1 MTPIFYT
8 IDPEVS
14 STNSRVKSKR
24 CHRPK
29 NQYTI
34 LNYEKGF
41 VCFDDKISP
50 LYRSVIMDANT
61 QAIYAFSPPKSSSV
75 FAPDDYHKPLDPDRW
90 IVNEIIEGS
99 MVNLWYDRTAGFWEI
114 STKTDVGGEYV
125 YFRHDLSDGSDTD
138 ETADTPFI
146 GQVTYKNMFLD
157 TICNGT
163 HIQNIN
169 DLLFLKEWD
178 TRYCYSFVLQ
188 HPYNHLVL
196 NIERPCLYLVAV
208 YDTSFHMVYEIR
220 PDTYRMWEWLAKCT
234 WICYP
239 QPQVLDKTTTY
250 ASLVDLYSSIHGSS
264 DVVGVMMTDWTTG
277 VRYKIVNTVYMGRK
291 ELCRNDSCIFYQY
304 LCIRYLNNPTNSY
317 VVLQNIQERSGQT
330 MVRSATRNVSH
341 QQLTEGAHSSFAQ
354 SPSLCSLN
362 KLNDFLEKYP
372 SYRRVFERLDIL
384 VAQFIYNIYR
394 SYQSRYM
401 KRTGEVISH
410 RYMPHVYNIHHMVYL
425 PSVANGQKRKIT
437 MQVVQ
442 EYLNAMTPTEL
453 YHALYQ

>member
-24 CHRPK
+24 CHTPK
-29 NQYTI
+29 NQYTV

-61 QAIYAFSPPKSSSV
+61 QAICAFSPPKSSTV

-90 IVNEIIEGS
+90 IVNEIVEGS
-99 MVNLWYDRTAGFWEI
+99 MVNLWYDRTAGCWEI

-138 ETADTPFI
+138 VCDANETADTPFI

-157 TICNGT
+157 ATGEGTGEGT

-169 DLLFLKEWD
+169 DLLFLNEWD

-188 HPYNHLVL
+188 HPQNHLVL
-196 NIERPCLYLVAV
+196 NIDRPRLYLVAV
-208 YDTSFHMVYEIR
+208 YHISLDSLRPSREICVDIRNNVSDTTSSTSFPMVEMVH
-220 PDTYRMWEWLAKCT
+220 PDTYRMWEWLATCP

-239 QPQVLDKTTTY
+239 QQQVLDHTTTY
-250 ASLVDLYSSIHGSS
+250 ASLVNRYSSIHGSS

-277 VRYKIVNTVYMGRK
+277 VRYKMVNTVYMGRK
-291 ELCRNDSCIFYQY
+291 ELCRNNSCIFYQY
-304 LCIRYLNNPTNSY
+304 LCIRYLN
-317 VVLQNIQERSGQT
+317 
-330 MVRSATRNVSH
+330 
-341 QQLTEGAHSSFAQ
+341 
-354 SPSLCSLN
+354 
-362 KLNDFLEKYP
+362 KLGDFLEKYP

-384 VAQFIYNIYR
+384 VAQFLYNIYR

-401 KRTGEVISH
+401 KRTGEIISH
-410 RYMPHVYNIHHMVYL
+410 RYMPHVYNMHHMVYL
-425 PSVANGQKRKIT
+425 PSVAHGQKRKIT
-437 MQVVQ
+437 LQVVQ

-453 YHALYQ
+453 YHALYTH

>member
-8 IDPEVS
+8 INPEVS

-24 CHRPK
+24 CHTPK
-29 NQYTI
+29 NQYTV

-50 LYRSVIMDANT
+50 IYRSVIMDANT
-61 QAIYAFSPPKSSSV
+61 QAICAFSPPKSSTV

-90 IVNEIIEGS
+90 IVNEIVEGS
-99 MVNLWYDRTAGFWEI
+99 MVNLWYDPTAGCWEI
-114 STKTDVGGEYV
+114 STKTDVGGEYI
-125 YFRHDLSDGSDTD
+125 YFRHDLSDGSDAD
-138 ETADTPFI
+138 VCDANEMSDTPFI
-146 GQVTYKNMFLD
+146 GQVTYKTMFLD
-157 TICNGT
+157 ATGKGTGEGTGEGT

-169 DLLFLKEWD
+169 DLVCLQEWD

-188 HPYNHLVL
+188 HPQNHLVL
-196 NIERPCLYLVAV
+196 NIDRPRLYLVAV
-208 YDTSFHMVYEIR
+208 YDTSFPMMNMVEMVH
-220 PDTYRMWEWLAKCT
+220 PDTYRMWEWLAKCP

-239 QPQVLDKTTTY
+239 QQQVLDRKSTY
-250 ASLVDLYSSIHGSS
+250 ASLVNRYSSIHGSS

-291 ELCRNDSCIFYQY
+291 ELCRNNSCIFYQY
-304 LCIRYLNNPTNSY
+304 LCIRYLNNPPNSS
-317 VVLQNIQERSGQT
+317 VVLQNITRDP
-330 MVRSATRNVSH
+330 MV
-341 QQLTEGAHSSFAQ
+341 Q
-354 SPSLCSLN
+354 SPSRPSLN
-362 KLNDFLEKYP
+362 KLTDFLEKYP
-372 SYRRVFERLDIL
+372 SYRPVFARLDIL
-384 VAQFIYNIYR
+384 MEQFIYNIYR

-410 RYMPHVYNIHHMVYL
+410 RYMPHIYNMHHMVYL
-425 PSVANGQKRKIT
+425 PSVAHGQKRKIT

>member
-1 MTPIFYT
+1 M
-8 IDPEVS
+8 
-14 STNSRVKSKR
+14 
-24 CHRPK
+24 C
-29 NQYTI
+29 
-34 LNYEKGF
+34 
-41 VCFDDKISP
+41 
-50 LYRSVIMDANT
+50 
-61 QAIYAFSPPKSSSV
+61 
-75 FAPDDYHKPLDPDRW
+75 
-90 IVNEIIEGS
+90 
-99 MVNLWYDRTAGFWEI
+99 
-114 STKTDVGGEYV
+114 
-125 YFRHDLSDGSDTD
+125 
-138 ETADTPFI
+138 
-146 GQVTYKNMFLD
+146 
-157 TICNGT
+157 
-163 HIQNIN
+163 N

-239 QPQVLDKTTTY
+239 QQQVLGQGLKASNNLTTESTKGAHSSLDKTTTY
-250 ASLVDLYSSIHGSS
+250 ASLVNLYSSIHGSS

-304 LCIRYLNNPTNSY
+304 LCIRYLNIPTNSY
-317 VVLQNIQERSGQT
+317 VVFRNIQERSGQT
-330 MVRSATRNVSH
+330 MVRSATQERYGRTLFGRISNNIPENDVGVCRNIRNVSH
-341 QQLTEGAHSSFAQ
+341 QQQTEGAHSSFAQ

-425 PSVANGQKRKIT
+425 PSVANGQKLKIT